1 MIGMC
6 TLPLK
11 SILQADA
18 LFLDTTL
25 EVKDRSRAAGHNSSL
40 SSDNDWPLVG
50 SLKVRTEPS
59 ETMASIILLIT

>member
-6 TLPLK
+6 SLPLK

-25 EVKDRSRAAGHNSSL
+25 ETKDRSRAAGHSSSL
-40 SSDNDWPLVG
+40 TSDNDWPLVG
-50 SLKVRTEPS
+50 HLKVR
-59 ETMASIILLIT
+59 LD

>member
-6 TLPLK
+6 SLPLK

-25 EVKDRSRAAGHNSSL
+25 DMKDRSRAAEHNSSL
-40 SSDNDWPLVG
+40 TADNDWPVVG
-50 SLKVRTEPS
+50 HLKVRIELYQIMST
-59 ETMASIILLIT
+59 IIQQIM